1 MYILLYG
8 RDHVRKSK
16 GVIVNNYLLD
26 THALIFWFNKENMS
40 SEFISF
46 LDKQNEKNTLFVS
59 PISFWEIAL
68 LIKKKRI
75 EMEDPAGWQSNLMVH
90 SQIKTMV
97 PSAGEMIESVNL
109 PDLHND
115 PFDRLLIAQAKNNN
129 CLLVTKDKI
138 IKQYDV
144 KTFWV

>member
-1 MYILLYG
+1 M
-8 RDHVRKSK
+8 D
-16 GVIVNNYLLD
+16 N
-26 THALIFWFNKENMS
+26 
-40 SEFISF
+40 
-46 LDKQNEKNTLFVS
+46 
-59 PISFWEIAL
+59 
-68 LIKKKRI
+68 
-75 EMEDPAGWQSNLMVH
+75 PAVWQSNLMVH

-144 KTFWV
+144 KTFWI

>member
-1 MYILLYG
+1 
-8 RDHVRKSK
+8 
-16 GVIVNNYLLD
+16 
-26 THALIFWFNKENMS
+26 
-40 SEFISF
+40 
-46 LDKQNEKNTLFVS
+46 
-59 PISFWEIAL
+59 
-68 LIKKKRI
+68 
-75 EMEDPAGWQSNLMVH
+75 MVH

-97 PSAGEMIESVNL
+97 PSAEEMIESVNL

-138 IKQYDV
+138 IKQYDI

>member
-1 MYILLYG
+1 MYILLY
-8 RDHVRKSK
+8 RHATVRKFK
-16 GVIVNNYLLD
+16 GVVVNNYLLD

-46 LDKQNEKNTLFVS
+46 LDKQNEENTLFIS

-68 LIKKKRI
+68 LVKKKRI
-75 EMEDPAGWQSNLMVH
+75 EMEDPSGWQSNLMVH

-115 PFDRLLIAQAKNNN
+115 PFDRLLIVQAKNNN

-144 KTFWV
+144 KTFWI